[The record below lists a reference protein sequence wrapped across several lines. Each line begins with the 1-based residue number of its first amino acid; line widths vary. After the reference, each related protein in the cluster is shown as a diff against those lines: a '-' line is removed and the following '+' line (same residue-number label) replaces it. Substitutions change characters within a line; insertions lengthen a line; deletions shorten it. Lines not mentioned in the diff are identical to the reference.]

1 MGNTLHLKEQKFT
14 IDFMHLSVSLP
25 GIISFIFQKQ
35 LLSTLC
41 CCCSVTKSCLTLA
54 TSWTAAHHASLSSS
68 VSWKSARIHIH
79 TVHHSTLQITSLT
92 WSQARLILIDYAPV
106 GMLLHSQVKNH
117 CTKLSPWLQVLFPF
131 LVTYTSSSRIPEIS
145 V

>member
-41 CCCSVTKSCLTLA
+41 CCCSVTKSCLTLCN
-54 TSWTAAHHASLSSS
+54 
-68 VSWKSARIHIH
+68 IMDC
-79 TVHHSTLQITSLT
+79 STPRFPVLQCLLEVCSNSYPYSPSFYIVDH
-92 WSQARLILIDYAPV
+92 LIN
-106 GMLLHSQVKNH
+106 M
-117 CTKLSPWLQVLFPF
+117 
-131 LVTYTSSSRIPEIS
+131 VTGKADTH
-145 V
+145 